1 MRGALVWVV
10 LVGVLGLCVERAMG
24 FFCIAMSG
32 SGQHMLLT
40 GFHNLVSSDYGV
52 TFEQIPDFLTL
63 SEQWHGCV
71 VDESGQHMVLG
82 SYMSGLYVSA
92 DFGKTWTKSNLYP
105 IDNWGSIATSAAG
118 DRMVAIYSENAD
130 YQGQG
135 SVVVSSNA
143 GLNWNYTHAY
153 YMDYVDVA
161 CDDSAE
167 FIATIVHNY
176 GQSACQL
183 LTSSNFGGNWSF
195 ANSAP
200 YDRFYSLATD
210 SKAQR
215 LFITGNKGVHVTADR
230 GATWT
235 TWANPEAAYLSHVTS
250 SASGQQL
257 LASAKDRELYASSDF
272 GQSWK
277 VALNRNDSW
286 ASVASNADFSV
297 LAAVSPWSVYV
308 SRDGGATWASPPLST
323 PSPSARPSQKPVGG
337 LP

>member
-1 MRGALVWVV
+1 MGGALVWVV

-24 FFCIAMSG
+24 FFCVAMSG

-63 SEQWHGCV
+63 SEQWYGCTV
-71 VDESGQHMVLG
+71 GESGQHMVLG

-92 DFGKTWTKSNLYP
+92 DFGKTWTKSNLVP
-105 IDNWGSIATSAAG
+105 VDNWYKIAMSAAG
-118 DRMVAIYSENAD
+118 DRMAAIYSQNAD
-130 YQGQG
+130 YRGMG
-135 SVVVSSNA
+135 SVMVSTNA
-143 GLNWNYTHAY
+143 GFNWTGTRAFSTV
-153 YMDYVDVA
+153 YVDIVS
-161 CDDSAE
+161 DDSAV
-167 FIATIVHNY
+167 FLATIVHNY
-176 GQSACQL
+176 GQSAGQL
-183 LTSSNFGGNWSF
+183 LTSDDFGYNWAF

-200 YDRFYSLATD
+200 YDSYYALAAD
-210 SKAQR
+210 SQAQR
-215 LFITGNKGVHVTADR
+215 LFITGSKGVHVTADR

-235 TWANPEAAYLSHVTS
+235 TWANPVAPYLSHLAS

-257 LASAKDRELYASSDF
+257 LASANYRELYASSDF

-277 VALNRNDSW
+277 VVLNRNDSW

-297 LAAVSPWSVYV
+297 LAAVSSWGVVV
-308 SRDGGATWASPPLST
+308 SRDGGATWATPPLST
-323 PSPSARPSQKPVGG
+323 FSPSARPSQKPVGG

>member
-1 MRGALVWVV
+1 MPSVLVLVV
-10 LVGVLGLCVERAMG
+10 LVGVLGLCAERAAA

-63 SEQWHGCV
+63 SEQWHGCA

-105 IDNWGSIATSAAG
+105 IDNWGAITTSAAG
-118 DRMVAIYSENAD
+118 DRMAVIYSENAD
-130 YQGQG
+130 YQGTG
-135 SVVVSSNA
+135 SVMVSSNG
-143 GLNWNYTHAY
+143 GLNWTGTYAFH
-153 YMDYVDVA
+153 MDYVGIVS
-161 CDDSAE
+161 DDTAE
-167 FIATIVHNY
+167 YIATIVHNY

-183 LTSSNFGGNWSF
+183 LTSNNFGGNWSF
-195 ANSAP
+195 VNSAP
-200 YDRFYSLATD
+200 YDRFYSIAAD
-210 SKAQR
+210 AKAQR

-230 GATWT
+230 GVTWN
-235 TWANPEAAYLSHVTS
+235 TWANPVEYLSRVAS

-257 LASAKDRELYASSDF
+257 LAAGKDRELYASSDF

-277 VALNRNDSW
+277 MVLNRNDSW
-286 ASVASNADFSV
+286 SSVASNADFSV
-297 LAAVSPWSVYV
+297 LAAVSSWTTVV
-308 SRDGGATWASPPLST
+308 SRDGGATWATPPLNT